1 MEDLDLEC
9 AKTDI
14 NCGTDLM
21 FYIEMDP
28 PGNTAVLMEKL
39 VNFLTLIFFFFF
51 FGKLLLT
58 DPLEVAIF
66 TNLFHGLKL
75 V

>member
-1 MEDLDLEC
+1 MYNTVWNMEDLDLEY

-28 PGNTAVLMEKL
+28 PD
-39 VNFLTLIFFFFF
+39 LIFFKKRKFR
-51 FGKLLLT
+51 GLVHYCCVSYL
-58 DPLEVAIF
+58 IF
-66 TNLFHGLKL
+66 ST
-75 V
+75 

>member
-1 MEDLDLEC
+1 MYTTVWTMEDLDLEC

-39 VNFLTLIFFFFF
+39 VNFLTLIFFWKAAVNRSSRGCYFY
-51 FGKLLLT
+51 
-58 DPLEVAIF
+58 
-66 TNLFHGLKL
+66 
-75 V
+75 

>member
-9 AKTDI
+9 TKTDI

-28 PGNTAVLMEKL
+28 PGNTAVLMERASLFCDFK
-39 VNFLTLIFFFFF
+39 NIFFWGEAAVNRSSQGCYFY
-51 FGKLLLT
+51 
-58 DPLEVAIF
+58 
-66 TNLFHGLKL
+66 
-75 V
+75 

>member
-1 MEDLDLEC
+1 MYNTVWNMEDLDLDY

-28 PGNTAVLMEKL
+28 PGNTAVFLQKANYVASYFIL
-39 VNFLTLIFFFFF
+39 FLTATI
-51 FGKLLLT
+51 T
-58 DPLEVAIF
+58 EPLQILVFI
-66 TNLFHGLKL
+66 NLF
-75 V
+75 

>member
-1 MEDLDLEC
+1 MYNTVWNMEDLDLEY

-28 PGNTAVLMEKL
+28 PGNTAV
-39 VNFLTLIFFFFF
+39 FFQ
-51 FGKLLLT
+51 K
-58 DPLEVAIF
+58 AS
-66 TNLFHGLKL
+66 
-75 V
+75 

>member
-1 MEDLDLEC
+1 MEDLDLEY

-28 PGNTAVLMEKL
+28 PGNTAVFFREL
-39 VNFLTLIFFFFF
+39 VNVAFNFF
-51 FGKLLLT
+51 
-58 DPLEVAIF
+58 D
-66 TNLFHGLKL
+66 NCY
-75 V
+75 